1 MMIHGWLKAS
11 PKRRRGNRDSKG
23 NGDQCS
29 DLNANKVRILCI
41 EGGKDLQKG
50 DQRVAGGK
58 GIKVRSSRGA
68 ASGT

>member
-1 MMIHGWLKAS
+1 MMIHGWLKAG
-11 PKRRRGNRDSKG
+11 PKRQS
-23 NGDQCS
+23 
-29 DLNANKVRILCI
+29 ILCI